1 MRAVI
6 TFFVTAV
13 CLVSFA
19 SAASAQTAGK
29 GKIKGKGDGNIR
41 VNDAD
46 KGATDLGVIDIE
58 GRIYKPSVFY
68 VLARSD
74 LSYQGLE
81 FRQNFTDRIVKGAMM
96 RPF

>member
-1 MRAVI
+1 MAV
-6 TFFVTAV
+6 
-13 CLVSFA
+13 
-19 SAASAQTAGK
+19 AALALTAGLAFAQPAAR

-41 VNDAD
+41 VSDTD
-46 KGATDLGVIDIE
+46 RGTTDLGVIDIE

-74 LSYQGLE
+74 LSYKGLE
-81 FRQNFTDRIVKGAMM
+81 FKQNYTDRIVKGALR